1 MILFRMVEL
10 SSLLTV
16 RAPFVE
22 VSSLRSTKVSAPFSR
37 FKLSES
43 SAVMNSP
50 PGKDFSQRRSA
61 EQSFTSEAESRRKFA
76 LVNGATERGDLLT
89 LIAALRM
96 YNISLRDSEAMRIAS
111 AASAFPK
118 HYYSQKFLLE
128 RLQDYWGDQLKNP
141 LLLARLHRNVTV
153 DGRYLAIPTEQ
164 YLDIKTWGQ
173 ANDIWIKVA
182 QELGEQALC
191 LALHNAGLKPH
202 DLGAL
207 LFTTVTGIASPS
219 IDALLINRMGL
230 PANIRRTPI
239 FGLGCV
245 AGAAGIARAADYVR
259 AYPSQAAA
267 LVSVELCSLTLQ
279 REDLSVANLISSG
292 LFADGSA
299 AVIVTGA
306 EFESSGSEIS
316 GPKILAT
323 RSVFYPGTEE
333 MMGWNISEKGFC
345 IVLST
350 EVPNLIRQNLG
361 RDVDAF
367 LADNGYRRSDLQSW
381 VLHTGGPKVL
391 EACATALGLH
401 NGQLDASW
409 DCLRKVGNL
418 SSASVLVVLEDVM
431 KHRRPEPGAMGLLA
445 AMGPGFCSELLLLQW

>member
-1 MILFRMVEL
+1 
-10 SSLLTV
+10 
-16 RAPFVE
+16 
-22 VSSLRSTKVSAPFSR
+22 
-37 FKLSES
+37 
-43 SAVMNSP
+43 
-50 PGKDFSQRRSA
+50 
-61 EQSFTSEAESRRKFA
+61 
-76 LVNGATERGDLLT
+76 
-89 LIAALRM
+89 
-96 YNISLRDSEAMRIAS
+96 MRIAS

-118 HYYSQKFLLE
+118 HYYTQKVLLD

-153 DGRYLAIPTEQ
+153 DGRYLAIPAEQ
-164 YLDIKTWGQ
+164 YVDIKTWGQ

-191 LALHNAGLKPH
+191 LALHNAGLQPR

-207 LFTTVTGIASPS
+207 LFTTVTGVASPS
-219 IDALLINRMGL
+219 IDALLINRIGL
-230 PANIRRTPI
+230 PKNIRRTPI

-245 AGAAGIARAADYVR
+245 AGAAGIARASDYVR
-259 AYPSQAAA
+259 AYPTQAAA

-292 LFADGSA
+292 LFADGAA
-299 AVIVTGA
+299 AVIVTGP
-306 EFESSGSEIS
+306 EFESAGPEIS
-316 GPKILAT
+316 GPTILAT
-323 RSVFYPGTEE
+323 RSVFYPSTEE
-333 MMGWNISEKGFC
+333 MMGWNISEKGFR
-345 IVLST
+345 IILST
-350 EVPNLIRQNLG
+350 EVPTLIRENLG

-367 LADNGYRRSDLQSW
+367 LADNGHQRSDLKSF

-391 EACATALGLH
+391 DASADALGLH

-431 KHRRPEPGAMGLLA
+431 KNRRPEPGTLGVLA
-445 AMGPGFCSELLLLQW
+445 AMGPGFCSELLLLRW